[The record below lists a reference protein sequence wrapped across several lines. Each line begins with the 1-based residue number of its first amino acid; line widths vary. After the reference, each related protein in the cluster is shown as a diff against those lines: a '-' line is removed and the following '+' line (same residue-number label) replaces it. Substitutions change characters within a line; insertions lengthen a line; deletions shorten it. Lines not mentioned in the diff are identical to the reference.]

1 MTRDEMILK
10 AQQVRAR
17 NSFPPATEGELAA
30 LPAEETLF
38 HLETAGHTVPVYRI
52 SPKRGLIHH
61 CPMIINFHGGGYMK
75 GRFDRDRIYC
85 SHLSDSTGTLVWDV
99 DYSLAPEAPFPT
111 AVEEAAAVVRYAF
124 DHAGELDVDPQHIF
138 LTGHSAGGGLVAAVC
153 QLLAGEAGH
162 TPAAVMMEYL
172 PADMATD
179 PVSKLTPEQLADDR
193 ERGRAETGRLYN
205 QFYTGDADPHNPLIS
220 PLFADSRVLGQFP
233 DSLVITAGLDPL
245 CEEGE
250 QFALRLAQSGVRVT
264 LRQFL
269 QSPHGFTI
277 NRMGEWEQSL
287 AMQAEFLLD
296 HIG

>member
-1 MTRDEMILK
+1 M
-10 AQQVRAR
+10 
-17 NSFPPATEGELAA
+17 
-30 LPAEETLF
+30 
-38 HLETAGHTVPVYRI
+38 
-52 SPKRGLIHH
+52 
-61 CPMIINFHGGGYMK
+61 
-75 GRFDRDRIYC
+75 
-85 SHLSDSTGTLVWDV
+85 
-99 DYSLAPEAPFPT
+99 
-111 AVEEAAAVVRYAF
+111 VRYAF
-124 DHAGELDVDPQHIF
+124 DHAGELDVDHQHIF

-193 ERGRAETGRLYN
+193 EQGRAETGRLYN

-264 LRQFL
+264 LRRFL
-269 QSPHGFTI
+269 QSPHSFTI